1 MADSLIKANAL
12 RLAISEQTSLAYDV
26 TYPTL
31 SAIRNKV
38 FARQQTIKWNAD
50 VGGAGV
56 TIKDLA
62 EDASSSNQGS
72 IEPANL
78 SIGATAITHTFDL
91 VLNEVTEAASVGIDA
106 VKDLFQAHVTRGL
119 IKIFRETNRLLFAG
133 TGIKADARTLG
144 MAKIID
150 NTYAYAGIAAGSY
163 PGWSSVLGVPA
174 SGTALRGLTPELM
187 NNMETR
193 LFNAKAPYDLLITT
207 PEIAETYKNLFA
219 SNRSF
224 NVTGASAVNA
234 DLGVSDITYNNRPV
248 LIDPDCTANTIYFVD
263 SREIFFH
270 SFRVKDDAVMGG
282 MAIKIGMLPTQSTYT
297 EKWEIGLIPQLQ
309 AFSRKGV
316 SALRYI
322 Q

>member
-1 MADSLIKANAL
+1 MVDSLIKANAL
-12 RLAISEQTSLAYDV
+12 RLAISENVALAYDV

-56 TIKDLA
+56 TIKDLV
-62 EDASSSNQGS
+62 EDAASSNQGS

-78 SIGATAITHTFDL
+78 PIGQTAITHTFDL
-91 VLNEVTEAASVGIDA
+91 VLNDVTEAAAVGIEA
-106 VKDLFQAHVTRGL
+106 VRNLFQAHVDRGL
-119 IKIFRETNRLLFAG
+119 IKIFRETNRLLFEG
-133 TGIKADARTLG
+133 TGIKTDARMLG

-150 NTYAYAGIAAGSY
+150 NTYAYAGIAAGTY

-174 SGTALRGLTPELM
+174 SGTALRDLTPELM

-193 LFNAKAPYDLLITT
+193 LILAKAPYDLLITT
-207 PEIAETYKNLFA
+207 PEIAERYKNLFA
-219 SNRSF
+219 EKRTFST
-224 NVTGASAVNA
+224 TGDRPNSA
-234 DLGVSDITYNNRPV
+234 DLGISDITYNGRPV
-248 LIDPDCTANTIYFVD
+248 LVDSDCTDNTIYFVD
-263 SREIFFH
+263 SREVFFQ
-270 SFRVKDDAVMGG
+270 SFRVNGDAVLGG
-282 MAIKIGMLPTQSTYT
+282 MAIKIGMIPTQSTYT

>member
-1 MADSLIKANAL
+1 MVDSLIKANAL
-12 RLAISEQTSLAYDV
+12 RQAINEQVSLAYDV

-38 FARQQTIKWNAD
+38 FARQQALKWNAD

-62 EDASSSNQGS
+62 EPAVSSAQGS

-78 SIGATAITHTFDL
+78 AIGQTAITHTFDL
-91 VLNEVTEAASVGIDA
+91 VLNDVTEAASVGIDA
-106 VKDLFQAHVTRGL
+106 VKDLFQAHVSRGL
-119 IKIFRETNRLLFAG
+119 TRIFRETNGLLFTG
-133 TGIKADARTLG
+133 TGIKAHARVIG
-144 MAKIID
+144 MEKIID
-150 NTYAYAGIAAGSY
+150 NTYAYAGIAAGTY

-174 SGTALRGLTPELM
+174 SGTALRPLTPELM

-193 LFNAKAPYDLLITT
+193 LWNAKAPYDLLITT

-219 SNRSF
+219 EKRSF
-224 NVTGASAVNA
+224 STPGDRPNNA
-234 DLGVSDITYNNRPV
+234 DLGISDITYNGRPV
-248 LIDPDCTANTIYFVD
+248 LIDPDCTDNTIYFVD

-270 SFRVKDDAVMGG
+270 TFRVKDDAVMGG
-282 MAIKIGMLPTQSTYT
+282 MAIKVGLLPTQSIYT
-297 EKWEIGLIPQLQ
+297 ETWEIGLIPQLQ
-309 AFSRKGV
+309 AYSRKAV